1 MATSCK
7 TVARTSSSRY
17 NVKVMSCLSSNELIK
32 NVYTVLC
39 GIALLVKA
47 IKFNLNGT
55 FRIKVYIK
63 IEALNIWQTFNSP
76 YIYIY
81 IYISF

>member
-47 IKFNLNGT
+47 IKSNLNGN
-55 FRIKVYIK
+55 FRIKVYMQIQA
-63 IEALNIWQTFNSP
+63 INIWQNFP
-76 YIYIY
+76 ADQLQLAL
-81 IYISF
+81 